1 MKVPV
6 PLAKIKYMKIHG
18 SATTILLILNE
29 ETNDIIKI
37 VQALE
42 YSNILLKG
50 INKTIEKETK

>member
-18 SATTILLILNE
+18 SGTTILLILNE